1 MKELY
6 DDENMNDV
14 AFAIYQFLSDGQYTP
29 IDLLRIII
37 DVIENRLG

>member
-14 AFAIYQFLSDGQYTP
+14 AFSIYQFLSNEQYTP
-29 IDLLRIII
+29 TDLLRIII
-37 DVIENRLG
+37 DVIENRLR

>member
-14 AFAIYQFLSDGQYTP
+14 AFAIYQFLSDEQYTP
-29 IDLLRIII
+29 TDLLRIII
-37 DVIENRLG
+37 DVIENRLM

>member
-6 DDENMNDV
+6 NDENKNDV
-14 AFAIYQFLSDGQYTP
+14 AFSIYQFLSNGQYTLT
-29 IDLLRIII
+29 DLLRIII

>member
-29 IDLLRIII
+29 TDLLRILV
-37 DVIENRLG
+37 DVIENRLR